1 MRRREEKW
9 ERSIPTHTP
18 EKKKRLRLVDK
29 TTTTTTPTPHT
40 NTMMRKLFRVF
51 DLFFLGLHF
60 PPRSRTCDRY
70 SPSAHS
76 GKRFL

>member
-1 MRRREEKW
+1 MECGGWRRRNGKILQEKNVFFLW
-9 ERSIPTHTP
+9 TKKQQQHLTP
-18 EKKKRLRLVDK
+18 
-29 TTTTTTPTPHT
+29 
-40 NTMMRKLFRVF
+40 NTMMRKLGSF

-70 SPSAHS
+70 SPSAQS

>member
-1 MRRREEKW
+1 MKLRNGKILQEKNVLW
-9 ERSIPTHTP
+9 TKKQQHHLTP
-18 EKKKRLRLVDK
+18 
-29 TTTTTTPTPHT
+29 
-40 NTMMRKLFRVF
+40 NTMMRKLGSF

-70 SPSAHS
+70 SPSAQS